1 MRFGDS
7 WDAGH
12 PFPPREMVL
21 TRADREQF
29 ETLADQLVAETLQAF
44 EEFIAHRRSVDLER
58 WKAVMEKGSMTAYR
72 SRSRGQRRARRDR
85 LGTEE
90 SVESSVVH
98 RPKLYSTDSSM
109 SELMG
114 RSHTHLSY
122 ESSLDDAS
130 SSVTGSDYYENTR
143 VDSESPEQ
151 SALDKSRPPNTPMI
165 FGGGVIQGTV
175 DDAGLG
181 FLADT
186 EERSVMRAA
195 TSKDFHVKDM
205 RILAQM
211 RGPTQQDPFRFLGIK
226 WSSYSTGK
234 AGGVVVKPRDTVVL
248 ESTGSTLDSNGER
261 VCYFL
266 SHSVEIE
273 EVPEFRKQGLVR
285 LRTSSCRVVR
295 PYNSQGEVEVYFR
308 GYCNA
313 GGHFSMSTSI
323 QIFCANLLNTA
334 QVVEESYL
342 KKLAWFVHAYA
353 RRQNSSGADDKLE
366 GCACCHKLPTKGFK
380 KLLESSTTC
389 FLCRRKVCK
398 KCTVKKNLQIDAQ
411 SKKSLEFCLT
421 CYLKAKKLSA
431 WRVAEA
437 TLPKP

>member
-12 PFPPREMVL
+12 IFPPRELVL
-21 TRADREQF
+21 TRADRETF
-29 ETLADQLVAETLQAF
+29 LTLADQLVAETLQAS
-44 EEFIAHRRSVDLER
+44 EEFIADRRSVDLER
-58 WKAVMEKGSMTAYR
+58 WKVVMEKGSMTAYR

-85 LGTEE
+85 LETEE
-90 SVESSVVH
+90 AVDSAFVH
-98 RPKLYSTDSSM
+98 RPKLYSADSSL
-109 SELMG
+109 SDLMG

-122 ESSLDDAS
+122 EDDGSSLG
-130 SSVTGSDYYENTR
+130 GSDYYENSR
-143 VDSESPEQ
+143 IDVDSPTRSEL
-151 SALDKSRPPNTPMI
+151 AKSRPPNTPMV
-165 FGGGVIQGTV
+165 FGGGVIPGTV

-186 EERSVMRAA
+186 EDRSIMRAA
-195 TSKDFHVKDM
+195 TSKDVNVKDL
-205 RILAQM
+205 RILAQL

-226 WSSYSTGK
+226 WASYASSRSS
-234 AGGVVVKPRDTVVL
+234 GVVGKPRDIVVL
-248 ESTGSTLDSNGER
+248 ESTGMAMDSTGER
-261 VCYFL
+261 VAYFL

-273 EVPEFRKQGLVR
+273 EVPEFRKHGLVR
-285 LRTSSCRVVR
+285 LRASSCRVVR

-313 GGHFSMSTSI
+313 GGHISASAST
-323 QIFCANLLNTA
+323 QLFCDELLNTT

-353 RRQNSSGADDKLE
+353 RRQNHHGDDDKHE

-380 KLLESSTTC
+380 KLLESNTTC

-398 KCTVKKNLQIDAQ
+398 KCTVKKNLPMDSQ

-421 CYLKAKKLSA
+421 CYL
-431 WRVAEA
+431 
-437 TLPKP
+437 